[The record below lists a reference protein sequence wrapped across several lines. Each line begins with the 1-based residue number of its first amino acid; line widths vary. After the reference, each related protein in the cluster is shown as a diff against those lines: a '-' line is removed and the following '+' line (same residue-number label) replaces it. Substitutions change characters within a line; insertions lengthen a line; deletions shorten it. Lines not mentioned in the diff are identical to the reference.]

1 MEHLNQ
7 NVDFSDLPVEVRG
20 RVALS
25 EGVLHI
31 SNELR
36 GNMALDDALSRLR
49 SRLRQQNVLRWV
61 WHTPQEFDRLY
72 GNATRVRIE
81 EVGDNEVKDFALKLL
96 VKAHE
101 MEASDIHITN
111 HGHYA
116 QIDFRCLGMLQAYER
131 SLPGEFAARVSS
143 VLYQTMGTQTG
154 SSYTPSKRQDGR
166 IANRDF
172 LPEGV
177 FSVRIH
183 TEPIQSAAAKD
194 GQGTFMALRL
204 LYDATHATGTLDSRL
219 AALGFLPEQRGIFE
233 RLSERSGLV
242 VISGPTGHGKTTL
255 LSHTLEAMAEQWP
268 QRNHMSIEDPPEYPL
283 RGVKQIMVSS
293 RELESDDERD
303 AAYTAAIAG
312 AMRSDMDTGMI
323 GEIRYRSA
331 AQAAINAALTG
342 HGIWTTIHASN
353 ALAIIPRFTEL
364 GIDRR
369 SLCNPNVLSGLSYQ
383 RLLPR
388 LCPRCKVR
396 LVDLSEE
403 EARKNLPMATIQ
415 RATRLA
421 DPGRIYV
428 RGEGCPECS
437 HRGLKGQSVAAE
449 VIDLDATLLHYLRE
463 DQHTAAY
470 RYWKEE
476 QHGITHVAHAL
487 KLIEDGEVDPYLAE
501 IRLGVNLDHDTASNL
516 LAEKVL

>member
-7 NVDFSDLPVEVRG
+7 NIDFSDLPGEVRG

-36 GNMALDDALSRLR
+36 GNMLLDDALSRLR
-49 SRLRQQNVLRWV
+49 SRLRQQNVLRWD

-72 GNATRVRIE
+72 GNAARVRIE

-96 VKAHE
+96 AKAHE

-131 SLPGEFAARVSS
+131 SLPGEFAARVAS

-177 FSVRIH
+177 FSIRIH

-204 LYDATHATGTLDSRL
+204 LYDATHAT
-219 AALGFLPEQRGIFE
+219 
-233 RLSERSGLV
+233 

-283 RGVKQIMVSS
+283 RGVKQIMFSS
-293 RELESDDERD
+293 RELESDEERD

-403 EARKNLPMATIQ
+403 EARKKSAHGHYPAGSNAPGSGQDLCAG
-415 RATRLA
+415 RRLRGMLA
-421 DPGRIYV
+421 SGAERPERRGGSDRPGRHAAAFSARRSAQRRLHIL
-428 RGEGCPECS
+428 EGGAAWHNACRPCPE
-437 HRGLKGQSVAAE
+437 
-449 VIDLDATLLHYLRE
+449 
-463 DQHTAAY
+463 
-470 RYWKEE
+470 
-476 QHGITHVAHAL
+476 AH
-487 KLIEDGEVDPYLAE
+487 
-501 IRLGVNLDHDTASNL
+501 
-516 LAEKVL
+516 

>member
-1 MEHLNQ
+1 MEMNQ
-7 NVDFSDLPVEVRG
+7 DVNFSDLPAEVRG

-49 SRLRQQNVLRWV
+49 ATLRQQNVLRWV
-61 WHTPQEFDRLY
+61 WHTPQEFDRLF
-72 GNATRVRIE
+72 GNAARIRE

-131 SLPGEFAARVSS
+131 SLSGEFAARVAS

-172 LPEGV
+172 LPDGV

-219 AALGFLPEQRGIFE
+219 TALGFLPEQIRIFE
-233 RLSERSGLV
+233 MLSERSGLV

-293 RELESDDERD
+293 RELDSDEERD

-312 AMRSDMDTGMI
+312 AMRSDMDTGMV
-323 GEIRYRSA
+323 GEIRDRSA

-342 HGIWTTIHASN
+342 HAIWTTVHATN
-353 ALAIIPRFTEL
+353 ALAIIPRFVEM
-364 GIDRR
+364 GINLK

-383 RLLPR
+383 RLIPK
-388 LCPRCKVR
+388 LCPECKRPLRENISTLPQPTFRR
-396 LVDLSEE
+396 L
-403 EARKNLPMATIQ
+403 
-415 RATRLA
+415 TRLL
-421 DPGRIYV
+421 DPAALDGVYV
-428 RGEGCPECS
+428 RGNGCDACR
-437 HRGLKGQSVAAE
+437 HRGVIGQTVAAE
-449 VIDLDATLLHYLRE
+449 VIAMDWQLLQYLRE
-463 DQHTAAY
+463 DQAGQAY
-470 RYWKEE
+470 TYWLNDM
-476 QHGITHVAHAL
+476 HGLTHVAHAL
-487 KLIEDGEVDPYLAE
+487 KLISEGMVDPYNAE
-501 IRLGVNLDHDTASNL
+501 ERLGVNLDFDSTNNLRAS
-516 LAEKVL
+516 